1 MNTVVLN
8 MKTLETV
15 EFRINKDTGEIIIW
29 SSNPNDTDETCI
41 VTTYENMHKI
51 ISERKRKIGKKESRS
66 TVISRAT

>member
-15 EFRINKDTGEIIIW
+15 EFRLNKDTGEIIIW

-51 ISERKRKIGKKESRS
+51 ISERKHNWQKRKLKHNHF
-66 TVISRAT
+66 

>member
-15 EFRINKDTGEIIIW
+15 EFRLDKDTGEIIIW

-41 VTTYENMHKI
+41 VTTYVNMHKI
-51 ISERKRKIGKKESRS
+51 ISERKHNWQKRKLKHNHF
-66 TVISRAT
+66 